1 MRAIETRRYVVRS
14 ANTGI
19 SGFINS
25 RGDVLDTLG
34 WDFRG
39 TVTDTVPLSDEVT
52 LYARYGDVLG
62 RVSGYV
68 FLLSVLYYIVYRFR
82 RKSHL
87 VDE

>member
-19 SGFINS
+19 SGFINP
-25 RGDVLDTLG
+25 RGDVLGTLG
-34 WDFRG
+34 WNLRG
-39 TVTDTVPLSDEVT
+39 TVTDTVPLSDETT

-62 RVSGYV
+62 RVSCYV
-68 FLLSVLYYIVYRFR
+68 FLLSVLYYIAYRFR
-82 RKSHL
+82 RRSHL